1 MKIEQVILANL
12 VNNELYMRK
21 VLPFLTREYFS
32 DSNEK
37 VVFDKIV
44 HFINEYNAL
53 PDQDALIIS
62 VQNDKKIAEMQ
73 YAQIV
78 DIIHQLEPTDN
89 NLEWL
94 VVESEKFCKDKALYN
109 AILESI
115 SLIDEKNSTA
125 SKDGIPMILQNALS
139 VCFDT
144 NIGHDYLNNA
154 ESRYDFYHQLTT
166 RVPFDLELLNKITN
180 GGMPNK
186 TLNIILAGTG
196 AGKSLFMCHQ
206 AAACLTQGLNV
217 LYITLEMAEERIAE
231 RIDANLMNITLD
243 QLREIPREI
252 FDSRIEKIRNKTEG
266 RLIIKEYPT
275 AGAHVGHFKALLTEL
290 SMKRTF
296 KPDIIIIDYLN
307 ICTSSRFKG
316 GSNINSYTIIKSIAE
331 ELRGLAVEM
340 NVPILSATQ
349 TTRSGYGNT
358 DVELTDTSES
368 FGLPATA
375 DLMFALIAS
384 EELDAMNQLMIKQLK
399 NRYGDPNS
407 YKRFVI
413 GIDRAKMK
421 LYDLEADAQRGLTDA
436 GQPLPEKLVAK
447 EHNNELEFGRK
458 TGADFSG
465 IKF

>member
-1 MKIEQVILANL
+1 MKIEQVILTNL

-243 QLREIPREI
+243 QLREIPREV

-436 GQPLPEKLVAK
+436 GQPLPEKPVAK
-447 EHNNELEFGRK
+447 EYNNELEFGRK

>member
-1 MKIEQVILANL
+1 
-12 VNNELYMRK
+12 MRK

-44 HFINEYNAL
+44 HFINQYNAL

-73 YAQIV
+73 YAQVV

-94 VVESEKFCKDKALYN
+94 IVESEKFCKDKALYN

-125 SKDGIPMILQNALS
+125 SKDGIPSILQAALS

-144 NIGHDYLNNA
+144 NIGHDYIDNA
-154 ESRYDFYHQLTT
+154 ESRYDFYHKLTT
-166 RVPFDLELLNKITN
+166 RIPFDLELLNKITN

-206 AAACLTQGLNV
+206 AAACLTQGRNV

-243 QLREIPREI
+243 QLREIPREV

-275 AGAHVGHFKALLTEL
+275 AGAHVGHFKGLLTEL
-290 SMKRTF
+290 SMKRSF
-296 KPDIIIIDYLN
+296 KPDIIIVDYLN

-316 GSNINSYTIIKSIAE
+316 GSNVNSYTIIKSIAE

-349 TTRSGYGNT
+349 TTRGGYGNT

-384 EELDAMNQLMIKQLK
+384 EELDAMNQIMVKQLK

-407 YKRFVI
+407 YKRFVL

-421 LYDLEADAQRGLTDA
+421 LYDLEPDAQKGLTDS
-436 GQPLPEKLVAK
+436 GQPLPEKPIAK
-447 EHNNELEFGRK
+447 EHNSQLDFGRK
-458 TGADFSG
+458 PAADFSG

>member
-12 VNNELYMRK
+12 VNNEIYMRK

-44 HFINEYNAL
+44 HFINQYNAL

-73 YAQIV
+73 YAQVV

-94 VVESEKFCKDKALYN
+94 IVESEKFCKDKALYN

-115 SLIDEKNSTA
+115 SLIDEKNSTV
-125 SKDGIPMILQNALS
+125 SKDGIPSILQTALG

-144 NIGHDYLNNA
+144 NIGHDYIDNA

-166 RVPFDLELLNKITN
+166 RIPFDLELLNIITN

-206 AAACLTQGLNV
+206 AAACLTQGKNV

-243 QLREIPREI
+243 QLREIPRAA

-275 AGAHVGHFKALLTEL
+275 AGAHVGHFKGLLTEL
-290 SMKRTF
+290 SMKRSF
-296 KPDIIIIDYLN
+296 KPDIIIVDYLN
-307 ICTSSRFKG
+307 ICTSSRYKG
-316 GSNINSYTIIKSIAE
+316 GSNVNSYTIIIYFQ
-331 ELRGLAVEM
+331 
-340 NVPILSATQ
+340 ILGS
-349 TTRSGYGNT
+349 
-358 DVELTDTSES
+358 
-368 FGLPATA
+368 
-375 DLMFALIAS
+375 
-384 EELDAMNQLMIKQLK
+384 
-399 NRYGDPNS
+399 
-407 YKRFVI
+407 
-413 GIDRAKMK
+413 
-421 LYDLEADAQRGLTDA
+421 
-436 GQPLPEKLVAK
+436 
-447 EHNNELEFGRK
+447 
-458 TGADFSG
+458 
-465 IKF
+465 